1 MSLDLTKQ
9 RLFSIETRVIKYI
22 DQNIMQWAT
31 EEILLPGQTDIANS
45 VSQRASEALSLEKTG
60 LMKVDLVWDLRSEE
74 GAPLHFYLEYGT
86 GPHIIRAKG
95 KDHGGADA
103 LHWTG
108 PSGESRFAKVVQHP
122 GSQKHVGLVD
132 GIKEERLPAL
142 QQRIVSE
149 TQNRMDIDSI

>member
-22 DQNIMQWAT
+22 DQNIIQWAT

-45 VSQRASEALSLEKTG
+45 VSQRAAEALSLEKTG
-60 LMKVDLVWDLRSEE
+60 LMKIDLVWDFRSEE
-74 GAPLHFYLEYGT
+74 GAPIHFFLEYGT
-86 GPHIIRAKG
+86 RPHEIRAKG

-108 PSGESRFAKVVQHP
+108 PSGEGRFAKVVQHP
-122 GSQKHVGLVD
+122 GTQARELISQ
-132 GIKEERLPAL
+132 IKEERLPDL
-142 QQRIVSE
+142 RRRIVDE
-149 TQNRMDIDSI
+149 TQNFMELESI

>member
-9 RLFSIETRVIKYI
+9 RLFSIETRVTKYI

-45 VSQRASEALSLEKTG
+45 VSQRAAEALSLEKSG
-60 LMKVDLVWDLRSEE
+60 FMKVDLVWDFRNEE
-74 GAPLHFYLEYGT
+74 GAPIHFFLEFGT
-86 GPHIIRAKG
+86 RPHEIRAKG

-122 GSQKHVGLVD
+122 GTQARELISQ
-132 GIKEERLPAL
+132 IKEERVPDLRR
-142 QQRIVSE
+142 RIVDE
-149 TQNRMDIDSI
+149 TQNYMELEAI

>member
-60 LMKVDLVWDLRSEE
+60 LMKVDLVWDFRSEE
-74 GAPLHFYLEYGT
+74 GAPIHFFLEYGT
-86 GPHIIRAKG
+86 RPHEIRAKG

-122 GSQKHVGLVD
+122 GTQARELISQ
-132 GIKEERLPAL
+132 IKEERVPDLKR
-142 QQRIVSE
+142 RIVDE
-149 TQNRMDIDSI
+149 TQNFMELESI

>member
-9 RLFSIETRVIKYI
+9 RLSSAEERVNRFI
-22 DQNIMQWAT
+22 DQNLLLWAT
-31 EEILLPGQTDIANS
+31 EEILLPGQTDIASS
-45 VSQRASEALSLEKTG
+45 VSQRASEALTLEKSG
-60 LMKVDLVWDLRSEE
+60 FMKVDLKWDFRSEE
-74 GAPLHFYLEYGT
+74 GAPIHFFLEYGT
-86 GPHIIRAKG
+86 RPHRIEAKG
-95 KDHGGADA
+95 KDNGGADA

-142 QQRIVSE
+142 RERIISE
-149 TQNRMDIDSI
+149 TQNRMEIDSI

>member
-9 RLFSIETRVIKYI
+9 RLYSIETRVNKYI
-22 DQNIMQWAT
+22 DQNIVQWAT

-60 LMKVDLVWDLRSEE
+60 FMKVDLKWDFRNEE
-74 GAPLHFYLEYGT
+74 GAPIHFFLEYGT
-86 GPHIIRAKG
+86 RPHEIRAKG
-95 KDHGGADA
+95 KDNGGADA

-122 GSQKHVGLVD
+122 GTQARELISQ
-132 GIKEERLPAL
+132 IKEERIGDLRR
-142 QQRIVSE
+142 RIVDE
-149 TQNRMDIDSI
+149 TQNYMELEAI

>member
-9 RLFSIETRVIKYI
+9 RLFSIETRVTKYI
-22 DQNIMQWAT
+22 DQNIIQWAT

-60 LMKVDLVWDLRSEE
+60 FMKVDLVWDFRNEE
-74 GAPLHFYLEYGT
+74 GAPIHFFLEYGT
-86 GPHIIRAKG
+86 SPHEIRAKG
-95 KDHGGADA
+95 KDNGGADA

-122 GSQKHVGLVD
+122 GTQARELISQ
-132 GIKEERLPAL
+132 IKEERIPDLRR
-142 QQRIVSE
+142 RIIDE
-149 TQNRMDIDSI
+149 TQNYMELEAI

>member
-9 RLFSIETRVIKYI
+9 RLFSIETRVTKYI

-45 VSQRASEALSLEKTG
+45 VSQRAAEALSLEKSG
-60 LMKVDLVWDLRSEE
+60 FMKVDLVWDFRNEE
-74 GAPLHFYLEYGT
+74 GAPIHFFLEFGT
-86 GPHIIRAKG
+86 RPHEIRAKG
-95 KDHGGADA
+95 RDHGGADA

-122 GSQKHVGLVD
+122 GTQARELISQ
-132 GIKEERLPAL
+132 IKEERVPDLRR
-142 QQRIVSE
+142 RIVDE
-149 TQNRMDIDSI
+149 TQNYMELESI

>member
-9 RLFSIETRVIKYI
+9 RLFSIETRVTKYI

-45 VSQRASEALSLEKTG
+45 VSQRAAEALSLEKSG
-60 LMKVDLVWDLRSEE
+60 FMKVDLVWDFRNEE
-74 GAPLHFYLEYGT
+74 GSPIHFFLEFGT
-86 GPHIIRAKG
+86 RPHEIRAKG
-95 KDHGGADA
+95 RDHGGADA

-122 GSQKHVGLVD
+122 GTQARELISQ
-132 GIKEERLPAL
+132 IKEERVPDLRR
-142 QQRIVSE
+142 RIVDE
-149 TQNRMDIDSI
+149 TQNYMELESI

>member
-60 LMKVDLVWDLRSEE
+60 LMKVDLVWDFRSEE
-74 GAPLHFYLEYGT
+74 GAPIHFFLEYGT
-86 GPHIIRAKG
+86 RPHEIRAKG
-95 KDHGGADA
+95 KEHGGADA

-122 GSQKHVGLVD
+122 GTQARELISQ
-132 GIKEERLPAL
+132 IKEERVPDLKR
-142 QQRIVSE
+142 RIIDE
-149 TQNRMDIDSI
+149 TQNFMELESI